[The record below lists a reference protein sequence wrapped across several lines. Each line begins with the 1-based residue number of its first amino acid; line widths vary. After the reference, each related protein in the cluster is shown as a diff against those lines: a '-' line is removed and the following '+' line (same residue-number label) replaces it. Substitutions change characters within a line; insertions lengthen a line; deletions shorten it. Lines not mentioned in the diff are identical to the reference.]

1 MLIDVKY
8 GMKFGSSLSVVSM
21 VYMLS
26 EFISGTAEQTHQS
39 FDPESQWNRG
49 QDGDEQNQR
58 ILRKVWQSGVGR
70 LRIWR

>member
-21 VYMLS
+21 VYTLS

-39 FDPESQWNRG
+39 FYPESQGNRR
-49 QDGDEQNQR
+49 QDGDEQDQR
-58 ILRKVWQSGVGR
+58 ILWKVWQSGVGR

>member
-1 MLIDVKY
+1 
-8 GMKFGSSLSVVSM
+8 MKFGSSLSVVSM

-26 EFISGTAEQTHQS
+26 EFVAGTAEQTHQS
-39 FDPESQWNRG
+39 LDPESQWNRG

-58 ILRKVWQSGVGR
+58 ILRKVWQSGLGR

>member
-1 MLIDVKY
+1 MQFDFKY

-26 EFISGTAEQTHQS
+26 EFVAGTAEQTHQS
-39 FDPESQWNRG
+39 LDPESQWNRG

-58 ILRKVWQSGVGR
+58 ILRKVWQSGLGR